1 MAFATLALS
10 ELALVYA
17 MRSYSTPA
25 WRMPRNRWLDLS
37 VARIHRRHCRSHP
50 PPGRPAPFAT
60 APLAASAIAIVV
72 VLSLVPL
79 CIVELLKG
87 YRRRNRPAS
96 GQPRAA
102 GRSTAATPG
111 DTRATR
117 TARPYR

>member
-1 MAFATLALS
+1 
-10 ELALVYA
+10 
-17 MRSYSTPA
+17 
-25 WRMPRNRWLDLS
+25 MPRNRWLNLS
-37 VARIHRRHCRSHP
+37 VLASVGVIAGVVFLPAAR
-50 PPGRPAPFAT
+50 APFAT
-60 APLAASAIAIVV
+60 APLGASAIAIVV

-79 CIVELLKG
+79 AAVELLKA

-96 GQPRAA
+96 DPPRAA